1 MRVNLTY
8 TSRVVADRIVK
19 APDVGVGEDVAHFYF
34 LQLLSGLVTS
44 NTYRPR
50 TAKRLLT
57 FHWKR
62 CSGLYSFRGRVP
74 SRPQARKHSPGCGRD
89 TQDIRLW
96 SLLGVQAQ
104 GVGPDTNAHRKMR
117 QSTIRRTRSVF
128 LYPFCYL
135 LIPDSRVQLNT
146 DKPYAAEPID
156 AWGIGVILFTMV
168 AGSA

>member
-1 MRVNLTY
+1 VRLPLTY
-8 TSRVVADRIVK
+8 TLRVLADRMIE

-44 NTYRPR
+44 NTCRQR
-50 TAKRLLT
+50 TAKCLLT
-57 FHWKR
+57 FHRKCR
-62 CSGLYSFRGRVP
+62 SDLYSFRGRVP
-74 SRPQARKHSPGCGRD
+74 SRPQARKHSPRCGRD
-89 TQDIRLW
+89 TQNIRLW

-117 QSTIRRTRSVF
+117 QSAIRRTRSVF
-128 LYPFCYL
+128 LCPFGYL

-156 AWGIGVILFTMV
+156 AWGIGVILFAMV